1 MTRRNGRHNT
11 RGPRANASG
20 LVTHQPD
27 GRQFGG
33 QDRTFGPG
41 LSAGQAGV
49 QTLGGA
55 GKRGRMAVQT
65 YGSLG
70 YASMGDGSMDMAI
83 RGASGRTFA
92 ETSNEEGRV
101 FSGLF
106 CPKGHYLHCHGPFDC
121 HCIKGV
127 RLSAWWAKRPSPLL
141 PDVGSTPAIG
151 SVVSRRPTSR
161 GRSRKRRRSLLRG
174 GRR

>member
-1 MTRRNGRHNT
+1 MTRRNGRHHK

-20 LVTHQPD
+20 LATHQPD
-27 GRQFGG
+27 GHRFAG

-55 GKRGRMAVQT
+55 GKRGPMAVQT

-83 RGASGRTFA
+83 RGALGRTFA
-92 ETSNEEGRV
+92 ETPNEEGRR
-101 FSGLF
+101 FS
-106 CPKGHYLHCHGPFDC
+106 
-121 HCIKGV
+121 
-127 RLSAWWAKRPSPLL
+127 
-141 PDVGSTPAIG
+141 DVGSTPA
-151 SVVSRRPTSR
+151 SECTVSRRSTSR
-161 GRSRKRRRSLLRG
+161 GRSRKRRRGLFR
-174 GRR
+174 GRRR